1 MKLIKTSFYTSIS
14 TAVSFMSGFFVT
26 KFVAVKIGPVGL
38 TYVGQ
43 YQNTIAIIAMLSTL
57 AVTTGV
63 IKYLSEHKNDR
74 NYQNKVISTAFFI
87 ILISSAL
94 CTAFVLLSSKLLS
107 QIVFKSDD
115 FSGVFFLYGFFILI
129 VALNSLMTALY
140 NGLKEIKYLTT
151 VNIIGSL
158 SGVFLTVTFAYK
170 LGVKGVLIAS
180 NFTALIIFIINTS
193 ILYKKKYF
201 YFKPSFLN
209 WKIGAAKLLLGFTVM
224 GIVSGIVMPL
234 SQIFIR
240 NHIIATFSANE
251 AGWWQAVT
259 RISDYYLAF
268 ITTVLSVYYLPRLS
282 EIKHPFELKREIN
295 QGYKIILPVVGL
307 MASTLWIFR
316 FLIVQILFS
325 KEFLPMV
332 PLFTFQLL
340 GDFFKIGSFLLG
352 YLLIAKADIKLFII
366 SEILFS
372 ISLVGL
378 SYIFINKYGIIGTT
392 YAFCLNYAL
401 YWIAMIFITRK
412 YFTHG
417 K

>member
-14 TAVSFMSGFFVT
+14 TAVTFVSGFIVT
-26 KFVAVKIGPVGL
+26 KFVAVKIGPAGL

-63 IKYLSEHKNDR
+63 IKYLAEHKEDTAKK
-74 NYQNKVISTAFFI
+74 NKVISTAFFI
-87 ILISSAL
+87 ILLSSVIIS
-94 CTAFVLLSSKLLS
+94 AFVLFCSEFLSS
-107 QIVFKSDD
+107 IVFKTGD
-115 FSGVFFLYGFFILI
+115 FSEVFFLYGFFVVIF
-129 VALNSLMTALY
+129 ALNALTAAVY

-158 SGVFLTVTFAYK
+158 TGVFFTVVFAYK
-170 LGVKGVLIAS
+170 MGVKGVLIAN
-180 NFTALIIFIINTS
+180 NFTALIILSVNAII
-193 ILYKKKYF
+193 LHRKKYF
-201 YFKPSFLN
+201 QFQPSLLN
-209 WKIGAAKLLLGFTVM
+209 WDAKAAKLLLGFTVM
-224 GIVSGIVMPL
+224 GIVSGLVMPM

-240 NHIIATFSANE
+240 NHIITSFSATE

-282 EIKHPFELKREIN
+282 EIKKTPELTHEIK
-295 QGYKIILPVVGL
+295 QGYKIVLPVVGL
-307 MASTLWIFR
+307 MALTMWVFR
-316 FLIVQILFS
+316 LSIIHILFS
-325 KEFLPMV
+325 KEFLPMA

-352 YLLIAKADIKLFII
+352 YILIAKADVRLFIV
-366 SEILFS
+366 SEVLFS
-372 ISLVGL
+372 ASLVLL
-378 SYIFINKYGIIGTT
+378 SYFFIDKYGVIGST
-392 YAFCLNYAL
+392 YAFCLNYGL

-412 YFTHG
+412 YFKNG
-417 K
+417 Q